1 MSTARRVSLSGTS
14 FGRAS
19 LSALLVAG
27 LGATVSPAV
36 AQDAPHAR
44 SAPKVERV
52 STAADGAE
60 ADGASRTASISANG
74 RYVAFYSDAENL
86 TEGHQGPYDWA
97 FVKDLKTGEV
107 KRLKN
112 SMAAPV
118 ISDDGRYAAHT
129 GWGAHGINVFLTDLS
144 TGEIK
149 QIDGR
154 RFKYSAS
161 SPAISANG
169 RYVAYDLQPQHP
181 GDPQRVEVYDRE
193 TDTRE
198 VISDGPPDSARDMAD
213 PSISA
218 DGRHVAYEDEGTGEV
233 WLRDRATG
241 GLTRVDDGT
250 PSRLVQVNGRTVAMN
265 GPDGAYVRDLRTG
278 KVQHFAGASAQAVSR
293 DGRRLVYGISGASGV
308 SGASGDGRPE
318 IRLRHLPSGRERT
331 IGHGGSAT
339 VGAIADEGRSIVY
352 SSADTDI
359 VPGDTNGVSDIF
371 LRHIH

>member
-1 MSTARRVSLSGTS
+1 M
-14 FGRAS
+14 S
-19 LSALLVAG
+19 LSALLVAA
-27 LGATVSPAV
+27 LGTTLLPAA
-36 AQDAPHAR
+36 AQAAPR
-44 SAPKVERV
+44 QPPAPKVERV
-52 STAADGAE
+52 SVAADGTE
-60 ADGASRTASISANG
+60 ADGASRTASISGNG

-97 FVKDLKTGEV
+97 FVKDLETGEV

-129 GWGAHGINVFLTDLS
+129 GWGTHGINVFLTDLS

-154 RFKYSAS
+154 GFKYSAS

-198 VISDGPPDSARDMAD
+198 LISDGPPDSARDMVD

-218 DGRHVAYEDEGTGEV
+218 DGRHVAYEDKGTGQV
-233 WLRDRATG
+233 RLRDRTTG
-241 GLTRVDDGT
+241 SLTRIDDGT
-250 PSRLVQVNGRTVAMN
+250 PSKVVEVSGRTVALN
-265 GPDGAYVRDLRTG
+265 SADGAYVRDLRTG
-278 KVQHFAGASAQAVSR
+278 KVQRFAGKGAQAVSP
-293 DGRRLVYGISGASGV
+293 DGRQLLYRDAESDVVLRDLRSGHEV
-308 SGASGDGRPE
+308 
-318 IRLRHLPSGRERT
+318 T
-331 IGHGGSAT
+331 VGHGGARA
-339 VGAIADEGRSIVY
+339 GAIADKGKSVVY
-352 SSADTDI
+352 SSDATDV
-359 VPGDTNGVSDIF
+359 VPGDTNGLGDVF
-371 LRHIH
+371 KWTAR